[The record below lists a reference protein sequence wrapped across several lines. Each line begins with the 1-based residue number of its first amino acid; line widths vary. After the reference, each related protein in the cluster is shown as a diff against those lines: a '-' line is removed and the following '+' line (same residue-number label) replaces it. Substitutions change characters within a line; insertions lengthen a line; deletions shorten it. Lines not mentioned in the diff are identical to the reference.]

1 MKLIVLS
8 LAFAAVSCGPALQ
21 PTGEPIPI
29 VKYDNEGVNPDG
41 SYQWNYETGN
51 GISAQETGQVKVGA
65 NPEEAELEVAGS
77 YEYTEEDGSKVKVSY
92 ISNKDGFQPQGDIL
106 PTPHPIPAAIQRG
119 LEWAAAHPPTEE
131 IQRKL

>member
-1 MKLIVLS
+1 MKLIILS
-8 LAFAAVSCGPALQ
+8 LAIAAVSCRPALQ
-21 PTGEPIPI
+21 PTEEPIPI

-51 GISAQETGQVKVGA
+51 GISAQESGQVKAGA

-77 YEYTEEDGSKVKVSY
+77 YEYTKEDGSKVLVTY

-106 PTPHPIPAAIQRG
+106 PTPHPIPAAIQRA
-119 LEWAAAHPPTEE
+119 LEWIAAHPQPEE
-131 IQRKL
+131 KQRKL